1 MGNTSTTLRESYS
14 NTQELIE
21 INKLSQKYLTILFKD
36 DPHATRDYDE
46 SRSDFM
52 FRSRPSMYLYDKL
65 TFEQKKILVSE
76 FYNINKELK
85 NKLLNNVG
93 KLKYLQQYEIAYTDC
108 GGVSQYS
115 SIRLDYSPPNT
126 SHKFNDDN
134 KYGYSAGGGGGGGG
148 GDRGVD
154 ANMQELLRKV
164 SALEA
169 EVSELKSTSSA
180 QGVGTSGGNTNRR
193 ATHQP
198 LFDPTIND
206 NNYTIFLGKIPQE
219 EFTEQKN
226 YDNIKRFTDKL
237 VDWDNNICGGSGAIL
252 YGCKSSVHYK
262 DLIED
267 TIRGISFD
275 KNTVLTIINE
285 LYKDVVDIET
295 DCYISTY
302 TNEAMNEALLRLN
315 EVFIADKYYKN
326 IHIVNI
332 TNRFIPSMLGVLTP
346 ESRCGRL
353 VFGVDNYIR
362 LIKTRICI
370 FQEFY
375 SNI

>member
-1 MGNTSTTLRESYS
+1 MGNTSTAVRESYS

-21 INKLSQKYLTILFKD
+21 INKLSQKYLSILFKD

-108 GGVSQYS
+108 GGVSQYP
-115 SIRLDYSPPNT
+115 SISLNYRPSNT
-126 SHKFNDDN
+126 SHKFNDDV
-134 KYGYSAGGGGGGGG
+134 KYGYSAGFGAAAGGGGGC
-148 GDRGVD
+148 V
-154 ANMQELLRKV
+154 NTEMQELLRKV

-169 EVSELKSTSSA
+169 EVSDLKSASSA
-180 QGVGTSGGNTNRR
+180 QGVGTHMGSTTRK

-198 LFDPTIND
+198 LFDPITHD
-206 NNYTIFLGKIPQE
+206 DNYTIFLGETMREKS
-219 EFTEQKN
+219 FEQKN

-252 YGCKSSVHYK
+252 YGCKSPVYYK
-262 DLIED
+262 DMIED

-275 KNTVLTIINE
+275 KKSLLTIINE

-295 DCYISTY
+295 DCYISKY

-315 EVFIADKYYKN
+315 EVFITDKYYKN